1 MFRVFVRFSRYQLIG
16 LLGFIL
22 DLAVLYVLINAA
34 HVQYLIATVIGFV
47 CAVVFSFFV
56 NRIWT
61 YRKWIP
67 TGRGIVLSLIVGAT
81 SLMIVMLVTYLGV
94 GYTGAPYF
102 PVRIFAAGLSAV
114 WGYIFESWLTF
125 RIAPFDN
132 YVSGLFK
139 KRPESI
145 D

>member
-1 MFRVFVRFSRYQLIG
+1 MFRVFMRFTRYQVIG

-22 DLAVLYVLINAA
+22 DLAVLYVLINVA
-34 HVQYLIATVIGFV
+34 HVQYLLATVIGFA
-47 CAVVFSFFV
+47 CAVVFSFFI
-56 NRIWT
+56 NRVWT
-61 YRKWIP
+61 YKKWIP

-81 SLMIVMLVTYLGV
+81 SLMIVILVTYLGV
-94 GYTGAPYF
+94 GYAGAPYF
-102 PVRIFAAGLSAV
+102 PVRIGAAGLSAV

-139 KRPESI
+139 RRPESM
-145 D
+145 